1 MDGFQAALDDL
12 DATLAVLKRK
22 VEGVIVTATLPE
34 KKKAEMEARPL
45 MREAR
50 QKLSALR
57 AEARRTI
64 DLDARQAHEAVC
76 KERDDMIRNYDV
88 EMKNQIYPRR
98 AANARPKTYQEQ
110 REEEMMGQ
118 GGADGTGFT
127 DSKQVLSAAINVQ
140 KDALQ
145 SLQRAERLQNVT
157 EETGKTTLA
166 ELQKQTERMYQIDEE
181 LQNLQGQLD
190 HASRDIRWF
199 YRQLARDKC
208 FLSLFGLCILAL
220 LVLVFVSIWTKRTK
234 ATTTTTKKPA

>member
-1 MDGFQAALDDL
+1 MDPFQMALDDL
-12 DATLAVLKRK
+12 DGTLAMLKRH
-22 VEGVIVTATLPE
+22 VEGVIVTKTLPE
-34 KKKAEMEARPL
+34 KKKVEMEARPL

-57 AEARRTI
+57 AEARRTV
-64 DLDARQAHEAVC
+64 DLEARQAHEGVC
-76 KERDDMIRNYDV
+76 KDRDDTIRNYDV

-98 AANARPKTYQEQ
+98 SPTARPKTYQEQ
-110 REEEMMGQ
+110 REEEMMGP
-118 GGADGTGFT
+118 GGADGTGFA
-127 DSKQVLSAAINVQ
+127 DSKQVLNAAINVQ

-199 YRQLARDKC
+199 YRQMARDKC
-208 FLSLFGLCILAL
+208 LLSIFGICTLAL
-220 LVLVFVSIWTKRTK
+220 LVLVFVSIWTKR
-234 ATTTTTKKPA
+234 KK